1 MTQSSPSI
9 ERSIEQPTNAVVA
22 PARHGSSGNRSPEA
36 LQKFLVDFVVEQT
49 GYPEDI
55 VELDSD
61 LEADLGI
68 DSIKIAQMLGELKEH
83 FDLDVSDFG
92 VKSMDEFKTLRAIIN
107 RIAQ

>member
-1 MTQSSPSI
+1 M
-9 ERSIEQPTNAVVA
+9 
-22 PARHGSSGNRSPEA
+22 
-36 LQKFLVDFVVEQT
+36 DFVVEQT

-107 RIAQ
+107 KIAQ